1 MPRIDLEAA
10 GVTAPGPDGDVVIL
24 EPTTLSL
31 TEQRIGLIGAN
42 GSGKSTL
49 VRLVNGLVTPT
60 SGRVLVD
67 GVDVAREGAAVR
79 RRVGFC
85 FTDPSAQLVMPTCVE
100 DVELSL
106 RRSVPRADERY
117 RQALA
122 VRSVQRVEGLVRI
135 ELDALDLFHLR
146 GAKHFPGRNRL
157 NID

>member
-1 MPRIDLEAA
+1 MPLIELEAA

-24 EPTTLSL
+24 EPTTLRL
-31 TEQRIGLIGAN
+31 TEQRVGLIGAN

-67 GVDVAREGAAVR
+67 GLDVAREGAAVR

-100 DVELSL
+100 DVELS
-106 RRSVPRADERY
+106 
-117 RQALA
+117 
-122 VRSVQRVEGLVRI
+122 
-135 ELDALDLFHLR
+135 
-146 GAKHFPGRNRL
+146 
-157 NID
+157 